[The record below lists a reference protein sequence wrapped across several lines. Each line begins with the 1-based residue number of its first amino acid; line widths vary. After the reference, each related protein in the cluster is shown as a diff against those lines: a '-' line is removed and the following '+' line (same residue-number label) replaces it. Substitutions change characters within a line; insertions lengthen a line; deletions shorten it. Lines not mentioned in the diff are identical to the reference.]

1 MAKIDLTSMEW
12 CELVF
17 EGRNKTYGAYDLR
30 QKSPKRHNVSMVI
43 VVIVAFLAFTIPALI
58 SNIRERFMPPQEE
71 AMTEVTAMTKLPEA
85 EVKKNEELKPLAQE
99 TPPPPPLKSSIK
111 FTAPVIKKDEEVSE
125 EEEIK
130 SQDELAKNDKVAISI
145 ADVKGNDEVN
155 GADIADFKEVVR
167 PEAPKEEKEVPYQ
180 AVEQM
185 PQFPGGDAAL
195 MEYIQKNMKYPAIA
209 AENGI
214 QGRVIVRFVVSKTG
228 DIQDVTVLRGVDSS
242 LDKEAVRVIKSMP
255 KWIPG
260 KQNGNNVAVYFTVPV
275 MFKLM

>member
-1 MAKIDLTSMEW
+1 MAKIDLTSREW
-12 CELVF
+12 CDLVF
-17 EGRNKTYGAYDLR
+17 EGRNKAYGAFELR
-30 QKSPKRHNVSMVI
+30 QSSPKRHNIAMIIII
-43 VVIVAFLAFTIPALI
+43 VVAVIAFSVPALI
-58 SNIRERFMPPQEE
+58 RFVTPEKVEE
-71 AMTEVTAMTKLPEA
+71 AMTEVTTLSKLPEA
-85 EVKKNEELKPLAQE
+85 EVKKNEDLKPLAPE

-125 EEEIK
+125 EDEIK

-145 ADVKGNDEVN
+145 ADVKGNDEIN

-185 PQFPGGDAAL
+185 PQFPGGDAEL
-195 MEYIQKNMKYPAIA
+195 MKYIQDHLKYPVIA

-228 DIQDVTVLRGVDSS
+228 EIQDVTVLRGVDSS

>member
-1 MAKIDLTSMEW
+1 MAKIDLTSREW
-12 CELVF
+12 CDLVF
-17 EGRNKTYGAYDLR
+17 EGRNKAYGAFELR
-30 QKSPKRHNVSMVI
+30 QSSPKRHNIAMIIII
-43 VVIVAFLAFTIPALI
+43 VVAVIAFSVPALI
-58 SNIRERFMPPQEE
+58 RFVTPEKVEE
-71 AMTEVTAMTKLPEA
+71 AMTEVTTLSKLPEA
-85 EVKKNEELKPLAQE
+85 EVKKNEDLKPLAPE

-125 EEEIK
+125 EDEIK
-130 SQDELAKNDKVAISI
+130 SQDELSKNDKVAISI
-145 ADVKGNDEVN
+145 ADVKGNDEIN

-185 PQFPGGDAAL
+185 PQFPGGDAEL
-195 MEYIQKNMKYPAIA
+195 MKYIQDHLKYPVIA

-228 DIQDVTVLRGVDSS
+228 EIQDVTVLRGVDSS

>member
-1 MAKIDLTSMEW
+1 MAKIDLTSREW
-12 CELVF
+12 CDLVF
-17 EGRNKTYGAYDLR
+17 EGRNKAYGAFELR
-30 QKSPKRHNVSMVI
+30 QSSPKRHNIAMIIII
-43 VVIVAFLAFTIPALI
+43 VVAVIAFSVPALI
-58 SNIRERFMPPQEE
+58 RFVTPEKVEE
-71 AMTEVTAMTKLPEA
+71 AMTEVTTLSKLPEA
-85 EVKKNEELKPLAQE
+85 EVKKNEDLKPLAPE

-125 EEEIK
+125 EDEIK
-130 SQDELAKNDKVAISI
+130 SQDELAKNDKVDISI
-145 ADVKGNDEVN
+145 ADVKGNDEIN

-185 PQFPGGDAAL
+185 PQFPGGDAEL
-195 MEYIQKNMKYPAIA
+195 MKYIQDHLKYPVIA

-228 DIQDVTVLRGVDSS
+228 EIQDVTVLRGVDSS

>member
-1 MAKIDLTSMEW
+1 MAKIDLTSREW
-12 CELVF
+12 CDLVF
-17 EGRNKTYGAYDLR
+17 EGRNKAYGAFELR
-30 QKSPKRHNVSMVI
+30 QSSPKRHNIAMIIII
-43 VVIVAFLAFTIPALI
+43 VVAVIAFSVPALI
-58 SNIRERFMPPQEE
+58 RFVTPEKVEE
-71 AMTEVTAMTKLPEA
+71 AMTEVTTLSKLPEA
-85 EVKKNEELKPLAQE
+85 EVKKNEDLKPLAPE

-125 EEEIK
+125 EDEIK

-145 ADVKGNDEVN
+145 ADVKGNDEIN

-185 PQFPGGDAAL
+185 PQFPGGDAEL
-195 MEYIQKNMKYPAIA
+195 MKYIQDHLKYPVIA

-228 DIQDVTVLRGVDSS
+228 EIQDVTVLRGVDSS

-260 KQNGNNVAVYFTVPV
+260 KQTGNNVAVYFTVPV

>member
-1 MAKIDLTSMEW
+1 MAKIDLTSREW
-12 CELVF
+12 CDLVF
-17 EGRNKTYGAYDLR
+17 EGRNKAYGAFELR
-30 QKSPKRHNVSMVI
+30 QSSPKRHNIAMIIII
-43 VVIVAFLAFTIPALI
+43 VVAVIAFSVPALI
-58 SNIRERFMPPQEE
+58 RFVTPEKVEE
-71 AMTEVTAMTKLPEA
+71 AMTEVTTLSKLPEA
-85 EVKKNEELKPLAQE
+85 EVKKNEDLKPLAPE

-125 EEEIK
+125 EDEIK
-130 SQDELAKNDKVAISI
+130 SQDELEKNDKVAISI
-145 ADVKGNDEVN
+145 ADVKGNDEIN

-185 PQFPGGDAAL
+185 PQFPGGDAEL
-195 MEYIQKNMKYPAIA
+195 MKYIQDHLKYPVIA

-228 DIQDVTVLRGVDSS
+228 EIQDVTVLRGVDSS

>member
-1 MAKIDLTSMEW
+1 MAKIDLTSREW
-12 CELVF
+12 CDLVF
-17 EGRNKTYGAYDLR
+17 EGRNKAYGAFELR
-30 QKSPKRHNVSMVI
+30 QSSPKRHNIAMIIII
-43 VVIVAFLAFTIPALI
+43 VVAVIAFSVPALI
-58 SNIRERFMPPQEE
+58 RFVTPEKVEE
-71 AMTEVTAMTKLPEA
+71 AMTEVTTLSKLPEA
-85 EVKKNEELKPLAQE
+85 EVKKNEDLKPLSPE

-125 EEEIK
+125 EDEIK

-145 ADVKGNDEVN
+145 ADVKGNDEIN

-185 PQFPGGDAAL
+185 PQFPGGDAEL
-195 MEYIQKNMKYPAIA
+195 MKYIQDHLKYPVIA

-228 DIQDVTVLRGVDSS
+228 EIQDVTVLRGVDSS

>member
-1 MAKIDLTSMEW
+1 MAKIDLTSREW
-12 CELVF
+12 CDLVF
-17 EGRNKTYGAYDLR
+17 EGRNKAYGAFELR
-30 QKSPKRHNVSMVI
+30 QSSPKRHNIAMIIII
-43 VVIVAFLAFTIPALI
+43 VVAVIAFSVPALI
-58 SNIRERFMPPQEE
+58 RFVTPEKVEE
-71 AMTEVTAMTKLPEA
+71 AMTEVTTLSKLPEA
-85 EVKKNEELKPLAQE
+85 EVKKNEDLKTLAPE
-99 TPPPPPLKSSIK
+99 NPPTPPLKSSIK

-125 EEEIK
+125 EDEIK

-145 ADVKGNDEVN
+145 ADVKGNDEIN

-185 PQFPGGDAAL
+185 PQFPGGDAEL
-195 MEYIQKNMKYPAIA
+195 MKYIQDHLKYPVIA

-228 DIQDVTVLRGVDSS
+228 EIQDVTVLRGVDSS

>member
-1 MAKIDLTSMEW
+1 MAKIDLTSREW
-12 CELVF
+12 CDLVF
-17 EGRNKTYGAYDLR
+17 EGRNKAYGAFELR
-30 QKSPKRHNVSMVI
+30 QSSPKRHNIAMIIII
-43 VVIVAFLAFTIPALI
+43 VVAVIAFSVPALI
-58 SNIRERFMPPQEE
+58 RFVTPEKVEE
-71 AMTEVTAMTKLPEA
+71 AMTEVTTLSKLPEA
-85 EVKKNEELKPLAQE
+85 EVKKNEDLKPLAPE

-125 EEEIK
+125 EDEIK

-145 ADVKGNDEVN
+145 ADVKGNDEIN

-185 PQFPGGDAAL
+185 PQFPGGDAEL
-195 MEYIQKNMKYPAIA
+195 MKYIQDHLKYPVIA

-228 DIQDVTVLRGVDSS
+228 EIQDVTVLRGVDSS

-275 MFKLM
+275 MCKLM

>member
-1 MAKIDLTSMEW
+1 MAKIDLTSREW
-12 CELVF
+12 CDMVF
-17 EGRNKTYGAYDLR
+17 EGRNKAYGAFELR
-30 QKSPKRHNVSMVI
+30 QSSPKRHNIAMIIII
-43 VVIVAFLAFTIPALI
+43 VVAVIAFSVPALI
-58 SNIRERFMPPQEE
+58 RFVTPEKVEE
-71 AMTEVTAMTKLPEA
+71 AMTEVTTLSKLPEA
-85 EVKKNEELKPLAQE
+85 EVKKNEDLKPLAPE

-125 EEEIK
+125 EDEIK
-130 SQDELAKNDKVAISI
+130 SQDEQAKNDKVAISI
-145 ADVKGNDEVN
+145 ADVKGNDEIN

-185 PQFPGGDAAL
+185 PQFPGGDAEL
-195 MEYIQKNMKYPAIA
+195 MKYIQDHLKYPVIA

-228 DIQDVTVLRGVDSS
+228 EIQDVTVLRGVDSS

>member
-1 MAKIDLTSMEW
+1 MAKIDLTSREW
-12 CELVF
+12 CDLVF
-17 EGRNKTYGAYDLR
+17 EGRNKAYGAFELR
-30 QKSPKRHNVSMVI
+30 QSSPKRHNIAMLIII
-43 VVIVAFLAFTIPALI
+43 VVAVIAFSVPALI
-58 SNIRERFMPPQEE
+58 RFVTPEKVEE
-71 AMTEVTAMTKLPEA
+71 AMTEVTTLSKLPEA
-85 EVKKNEELKPLAQE
+85 EVKKNEDLKPLAPE

-125 EEEIK
+125 EDEIK

-145 ADVKGNDEVN
+145 ADVKGNDEIN

-167 PEAPKEEKEVPYQ
+167 PEAPKEEKEIPYQ

-185 PQFPGGDAAL
+185 PQFPGGDAEL
-195 MEYIQKNMKYPAIA
+195 MKYIQDHLKYPVIA

-228 DIQDVTVLRGVDSS
+228 EIQDVTVLRGVDSS

>member
-1 MAKIDLTSMEW
+1 MAKIDLTSREW
-12 CELVF
+12 CDLVF
-17 EGRNKTYGAYDLR
+17 EGRNKAYGAFELR
-30 QKSPKRHNVSMVI
+30 QSSPKRHNIAMIIII
-43 VVIVAFLAFTIPALI
+43 VVAVIAFSVPALI
-58 SNIRERFMPPQEE
+58 RFVTPEKVEE
-71 AMTEVTAMTKLPEA
+71 AMTEVTTLSKLPEA
-85 EVKKNEELKPLAQE
+85 EVKKNEDLKPLTPE

-125 EEEIK
+125 EDEIK

-145 ADVKGNDEVN
+145 ADVKGNDEIN

-185 PQFPGGDAAL
+185 PQFPGGDAEL
-195 MEYIQKNMKYPAIA
+195 MKYIQDHLKYPVIA

-228 DIQDVTVLRGVDSS
+228 EIQDVTVLRGVDSS

>member
-1 MAKIDLTSMEW
+1 MLFRS
-12 CELVF
+12 
-17 EGRNKTYGAYDLR
+17 
-30 QKSPKRHNVSMVI
+30 
-43 VVIVAFLAFTIPALI
+43 
-58 SNIRERFMPPQEE
+58 
-71 AMTEVTAMTKLPEA
+71 TEVTTLSKLPEA
-85 EVKKNEELKPLAQE
+85 EVKKNEDLKPLAPE

-125 EEEIK
+125 EDEIK

-145 ADVKGNDEVN
+145 ADVKGNDEIN

-185 PQFPGGDAAL
+185 PQFPGGDAEL
-195 MEYIQKNMKYPAIA
+195 MKYIQDHLKYPVIA

-228 DIQDVTVLRGVDSS
+228 EIQDVTVLRGVDSS

>member
-1 MAKIDLTSMEW
+1 MAKIDLTSREW
-12 CELVF
+12 CDLVF
-17 EGRNKTYGAYDLR
+17 EGRNKAYGAFELR
-30 QKSPKRHNVSMVI
+30 QSSPKRHNIAMIIII
-43 VVIVAFLAFTIPALI
+43 VVAVIAFSVPALI
-58 SNIRERFMPPQEE
+58 RFVTPEKVEE
-71 AMTEVTAMTKLPEA
+71 AMTEVTTLSKLPEA
-85 EVKKNEELKPLAQE
+85 EVKKNEDLKPLAPE

-125 EEEIK
+125 EDEIK

-145 ADVKGNDEVN
+145 ADVKGNDEIN

-185 PQFPGGDAAL
+185 PQFPGGDAEL
-195 MEYIQKNMKYPAIA
+195 MKYIQDHLKYPVIA

-228 DIQDVTVLRGVDSS
+228 EIQDVTVLRGVDSS

-275 MFKLM
+275 LFKLM

>member
-1 MAKIDLTSMEW
+1 MAKIDLTSREW
-12 CELVF
+12 CDLVF
-17 EGRNKTYGAYDLR
+17 EGRNKAYGAFELR
-30 QKSPKRHNVSMVI
+30 QSSPKRHNIAMIIII
-43 VVIVAFLAFTIPALI
+43 VVAVIAFSVPALI
-58 SNIRERFMPPQEE
+58 RFVTPEKVEE
-71 AMTEVTAMTKLPEA
+71 AMTEVTTLSKLPEA
-85 EVKKNEELKPLAQE
+85 EVKKNEDLKPLAPE

-125 EEEIK
+125 EDEIK

-145 ADVKGNDEVN
+145 ADVKGNDEIN

-185 PQFPGGDAAL
+185 PQFPGGDAEL
-195 MEYIQKNMKYPAIA
+195 MKYIQDHLKYPVIA

-214 QGRVIVRFVVSKTG
+214 LGRVIVRFVVSKTG
-228 DIQDVTVLRGVDSS
+228 EIQDVTVLRGVDSS

>member
-1 MAKIDLTSMEW
+1 MAKIDLTSREW
-12 CELVF
+12 CDLVF
-17 EGRNKTYGAYDLR
+17 EGRNKAYGAFELR
-30 QKSPKRHNVSMVI
+30 QSSPKRHNIAMIIII
-43 VVIVAFLAFTIPALI
+43 VVAVIAFSVPALI
-58 SNIRERFMPPQEE
+58 RFVTPEKVEE
-71 AMTEVTAMTKLPEA
+71 AMTEVTTLSKLPEA
-85 EVKKNEELKPLAQE
+85 EVKKNEDLKPLAPE

-125 EEEIK
+125 EDEIK

-145 ADVKGNDEVN
+145 ADVKGNDEIN

-185 PQFPGGDAAL
+185 PQFPGGDAEL
-195 MEYIQKNMKYPAIA
+195 MKYIQDHLKYPVIA

-228 DIQDVTVLRGVDSS
+228 EIQDVTVLRGVDSS

-275 MFKLM
+275 MFKLI

>member
-1 MAKIDLTSMEW
+1 MAKIDLTSREW
-12 CELVF
+12 CDLVF
-17 EGRNKTYGAYDLR
+17 EGRNKAYGAFELR
-30 QKSPKRHNVSMVI
+30 QSSPKRHNIAMIIII
-43 VVIVAFLAFTIPALI
+43 VVDVIAFSVPALI
-58 SNIRERFMPPQEE
+58 RFVTPEKVEE
-71 AMTEVTAMTKLPEA
+71 AMTEVTTLSKLPEA
-85 EVKKNEELKPLAQE
+85 EVKKNEDLKPLAPE

-125 EEEIK
+125 EDEIK

-145 ADVKGNDEVN
+145 ADVKGNDEIN

-185 PQFPGGDAAL
+185 PQFPGGDAEL
-195 MEYIQKNMKYPAIA
+195 MKYIQDHLKYPVIA

-228 DIQDVTVLRGVDSS
+228 EIQDVTVLRGVDSS

>member
-1 MAKIDLTSMEW
+1 MAKIDLTSREW
-12 CELVF
+12 CDLVF
-17 EGRNKTYGAYDLR
+17 EGRNKAYGAFELR
-30 QKSPKRHNVSMVI
+30 QSSPKRHNIAMIIII
-43 VVIVAFLAFTIPALI
+43 VVAVIAFSVPALI
-58 SNIRERFMPPQEE
+58 RFVTPEKVEE
-71 AMTEVTAMTKLPEA
+71 AMTEVTTLSKLPEA
-85 EVKKNEELKPLAQE
+85 EVKKNEDLKPLAPE

-125 EEEIK
+125 EDEIK

-145 ADVKGNDEVN
+145 ADVKGNDEIN

-185 PQFPGGDAAL
+185 PQFPGGDAEL
-195 MEYIQKNMKYPAIA
+195 MKYIQDHLKYPVIA

-228 DIQDVTVLRGVDSS
+228 EIQDVTGLRGVDSS

>member
-1 MAKIDLTSMEW
+1 MAKIDLTSREW
-12 CELVF
+12 CDLVF
-17 EGRNKTYGAYDLR
+17 EGRNKAYGAFELR
-30 QKSPKRHNVSMVI
+30 QSSPKRHNIAMIIII
-43 VVIVAFLAFTIPALI
+43 VVAVIAFSVPALI
-58 SNIRERFMPPQEE
+58 RFVTPEKVEE
-71 AMTEVTAMTKLPEA
+71 AMTEVTTLSKLPEA
-85 EVKKNEELKPLAQE
+85 EVKKNEDLKPLAPK

-111 FTAPVIKKDEEVSE
+111 FTAPVIKNDEEVSE
-125 EEEIK
+125 EDEIK

-145 ADVKGNDEVN
+145 ADVKGNDEIN

-185 PQFPGGDAAL
+185 PQFPGGDAEL
-195 MEYIQKNMKYPAIA
+195 MKYIQDHLKYPVIA

-228 DIQDVTVLRGVDSS
+228 EIQDVTVLRGVDSS

>member
-1 MAKIDLTSMEW
+1 MAKIDLTSREW
-12 CELVF
+12 CDLVF
-17 EGRNKTYGAYDLR
+17 EGRNKAYGAFELR
-30 QKSPKRHNVSMVI
+30 QSSPKRHNIAMIIII
-43 VVIVAFLAFTIPALI
+43 VVAVIAFSVPALI
-58 SNIRERFMPPQEE
+58 RFVTPEKVEE
-71 AMTEVTAMTKLPEA
+71 AMTEVTTLSKLPEA
-85 EVKKNEELKPLAQE
+85 EVKKNEDLKPLAPE

-125 EEEIK
+125 EDEIK
-130 SQDELAKNDKVAISI
+130 SQDELAQNDKVAISI
-145 ADVKGNDEVN
+145 ADVKGNDEIN

-185 PQFPGGDAAL
+185 PQFPGGDAEL
-195 MEYIQKNMKYPAIA
+195 MKYIQDHLKYPVIA

-228 DIQDVTVLRGVDSS
+228 EIQDVTVLRGVDSS

>member
-1 MAKIDLTSMEW
+1 MAKIDLTSREW
-12 CELVF
+12 CDLVF
-17 EGRNKTYGAYDLR
+17 EGRNKAYGAFELR
-30 QKSPKRHNVSMVI
+30 QSSPKRHNIAMIIII
-43 VVIVAFLAFTIPALI
+43 VVAVIAFSVPALI
-58 SNIRERFMPPQEE
+58 RFVTPEKVEE
-71 AMTEVTAMTKLPEA
+71 AMTEVTTLSKLPEA
-85 EVKKNEELKPLAQE
+85 EVKKNEDLKPLAPE

-125 EEEIK
+125 EDEIK

-145 ADVKGNDEVN
+145 ADVKGNDEIN

-185 PQFPGGDAAL
+185 PQFPGGDAEL
-195 MEYIQKNMKYPAIA
+195 MKYIQDHLKYPVIA

-228 DIQDVTVLRGVDSS
+228 EIQDVTVLRGVDSS

-260 KQNGNNVAVYFTVPV
+260 KQNGNIVAVYFTVPV
-275 MFKLM
+275 MFKLL

>member
-1 MAKIDLTSMEW
+1 MAKIDLTSREW
-12 CELVF
+12 CDLVF
-17 EGRNKTYGAYDLR
+17 EGRNKAYGAFELR
-30 QKSPKRHNVSMVI
+30 QSSPKRHNIAMIIII
-43 VVIVAFLAFTIPALI
+43 VVAVIAFSVPALI
-58 SNIRERFMPPQEE
+58 RFVTPEKVEE
-71 AMTEVTAMTKLPEA
+71 AMTEVTTLSKLPEA
-85 EVKKNEELKPLAQE
+85 EVKKNEDLKPLAPE
-99 TPPPPPLKSSIK
+99 TPLPPPLKSSIK

-125 EEEIK
+125 EDEIK

-145 ADVKGNDEVN
+145 ADVKGNDEIN

-185 PQFPGGDAAL
+185 PQFPGGDAEL
-195 MEYIQKNMKYPAIA
+195 MKYIQDHLKYPVIA

-228 DIQDVTVLRGVDSS
+228 EIQDVTVLRGVDSS